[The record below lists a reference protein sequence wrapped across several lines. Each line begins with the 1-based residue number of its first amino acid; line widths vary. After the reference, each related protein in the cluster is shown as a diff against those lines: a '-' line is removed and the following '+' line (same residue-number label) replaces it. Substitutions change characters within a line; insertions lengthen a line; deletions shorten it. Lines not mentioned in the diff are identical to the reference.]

1 MNPNMLAGVL
11 DLVVRVSGER
21 SATGLIN
28 VLGNLR
34 SRFFDLGT
42 TVIWMDRLALALG
55 RTWAALGETIGA
67 TRVGEQAR
75 DFYNFAQMLNLGVEE
90 FQAFTIVAG
99 QFDAKIRDVVDAF
112 MQMEDAKASFM
123 AGDKAITKTLK
134 GSGLTTKSFIGADS
148 IESFRI
154 ISEAVAKLPDNQR
167 LQALK
172 NFFGEEGSRQLGPL
186 STQGWDALVKRM
198 QEARDL
204 GAVMSKEQIEAARNY
219 NYLMNRVSMVF
230 TAIGNN
236 FARIFMPALEHIG
249 AWLVKIGSRFAKY
262 FNRGGDHFG
271 DQVVR
276 LVDMV
281 LAKLDHLVAWIDQN
295 IMPFED
301 FVVRLAQGV
310 TLLVGLLGLA
320 FNARL
325 VANVTAAATAMTA
338 LGIAT
343 EDYFGKLK
351 GEKNA
356 GDILAK
362 DSPAYQQTSQMMA
375 RMADAADY
383 AMGAFSTLF
392 STVMQSMTG
401 YILFE
406 STMFLVS
413 QAMYMLGGIVRFI
426 TGLFLIFDGVVQG
439 VVGTVAILLGMLTA
453 TFGVLTLN
461 AGAMKRGEYMINRGF
476 GFFHGGGEA
485 FRNALGV
492 DKNGP
497 DFGGFV
503 SRSSAE
509 QILGPTAYNTAYGKN
524 GYSRRGDTIVNQT
537 NSIVVNTQGEAQ
549 SYAEIDKWIASTMR
563 AKAEGGAP

>member
-1 MNPNMLAGVL
+1 MNPNMLAGIL

-21 SATGLIN
+21 SAAGLAN
-28 VLGNLR
+28 VLSHLR
-34 SRFFDLGT
+34 NRFFDLGT
-42 TVIWMDRLALALG
+42 TVIWMDRLALALN
-55 RTWAALGETIGA
+55 RTWTALGETIGA

-134 GSGLTTKSFIGADS
+134 GSGLTTKSFIGKDS

-186 STQGWDALVKRM
+186 STQGWDALVMRM

-204 GAVMSKEQIEAARNY
+204 GAVMSKEQIDAARQY

-230 TAIGNN
+230 TAVGNN
-236 FARIFMPALEHIG
+236 FARIFMPALEHVG

-262 FNRGGDHFG
+262 FNRNGETFG
-271 DQVVR
+271 DQVAR

-295 IMPFED
+295 VMPFED
-301 FVVRLAQGV
+301 FVTRLVQGV
-310 TLLVGLLGLA
+310 TLLVGVLGLA

-325 VANVTAAATAMTA
+325 VANVAAAATAMTA

-343 EDYFGKLK
+343 EDYFAKVK

-356 GDILAK
+356 GDILEK
-362 DSPAYQQTSQMMA
+362 DSYAYQQTAGQMRGLAGMA
-375 RMADAADY
+375 EY
-383 AMGAFSTLF
+383 TMGAFSTLF
-392 STVMQSMTG
+392 STMMQSTTG
-401 YILFE
+401 FVLFE
-406 STMFLVS
+406 STMTLLTGLLAVV
-413 QAMYMLGGIVRFI
+413 AVIVKII
-426 TGLFLIFDGVVQG
+426 TGGFLIMDAAVQAVIG
-439 VVGTVAILLGMLTA
+439 SLSIFMGLLFELFGMT
-453 TFGVLTLN
+453 
-461 AGAMKRGEYMINRGF
+461 KRGEYLVNRGM
-476 GFFHGGGEA
+476 GFLNGAGQAVGNVGGL
-485 FRNALGV
+485 FSQ
-492 DKNGP
+492 NGP

-503 SRSSAE
+503 SRGSAKE
-509 QILGPTAYNTAYGKN
+509 ILGPTAYDTLYGKN
-524 GYSRRGDTIVNQT
+524 GYSTRPATVVNQT
-537 NSIVVNTQGEAQ
+537 NTITVNTQGEAQ
-549 SYAEIDKWIASTMR
+549 SYAEIDKWIAANMR